1 MVGFGL
7 LESFLVVSCIA
18 VLVSVDSLSLI
29 HLVQLVLILKKSA
42 EVLLMEMGK
51 YLCSDPEVE
60 GYVGMPRTNSRASPM
75 IPHVLVNLHIKHYQN
90 NTLYDYM
97 APAF

>member
-7 LESFLVVSCIA
+7 LESFLVVYCIA

-42 EVLLMEMGK
+42 EVLLMEMGNG
-51 YLCSDPEVE
+51 S
-60 GYVGMPRTNSRASPM
+60 
-75 IPHVLVNLHIKHYQN
+75 I
-90 NTLYDYM
+90 
-97 APAF
+97 

>member
-18 VLVSVDSLSLI
+18 VLVSIDSLSLI

-51 YLCSDPEVE
+51 YLVFGS
-60 GYVGMPRTNSRASPM
+60 
-75 IPHVLVNLHIKHYQN
+75 
-90 NTLYDYM
+90 
-97 APAF
+97 

>member
-1 MVGFGL
+1 VVGFGL

-29 HLVQLVLILKKSA
+29 HLVQLVLNLKKSA

-51 YLCSDPEVE
+51 YLGSVRILRLKVMSECHGP
-60 GYVGMPRTNSRASPM
+60 
-75 IPHVLVNLHIKHYQN
+75 IPGLAL
-90 NTLYDYM
+90 
-97 APAF
+97 